1 MGEGRHQEVVL
12 LGVDG
17 SGDGAKVPDEPGDL
31 AVVLRICQARWGE
44 KIACALKGF
53 GLALAA

>member
-17 SGDGAKVPDEPGDL
+17 GGDGAKVPDEPGDL
-31 AVVLRICQARWGE
+31 AVVLRICAGP
-44 KIACALKGF
+44 LG
-53 GLALAA
+53 